1 MSDSVRWMAS
11 HSGNLRSTG
20 RSRQN
25 RGQANRCSYLV
36 DELTGDHLSTLLN
49 EVLSNSTYQDNSRKL
64 QKAIVEANGLSV
76 AADQIERSLGLTE
89 KADKGVKRSRSILG
103 NSPDPFE
110 ELSVFERWAL
120 QRSADQASSDD

>member
-36 DELTGDHLSTLLN
+36 DELTGDYLSTLLN

-76 AADQIERSLGLTE
+76 AADQIERSLGLAE
-89 KADKGVKRSRSILG
+89 KADKG
-103 NSPDPFE
+103 
-110 ELSVFERWAL
+110 
-120 QRSADQASSDD
+120 